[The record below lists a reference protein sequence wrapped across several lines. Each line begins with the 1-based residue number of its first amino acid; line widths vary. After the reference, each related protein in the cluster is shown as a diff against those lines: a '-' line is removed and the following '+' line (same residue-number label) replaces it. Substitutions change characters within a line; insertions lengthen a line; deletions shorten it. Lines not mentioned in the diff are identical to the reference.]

1 MAIDL
6 FCYVTETSDAVRKT
20 LDAIQETHQGLF
32 FERFLILEVHAVTPV
47 EKDIALDFSLI
58 ARCLFQVRLNE
69 KEAADLI
76 STVIYVLK
84 AAFDANKLIV
94 LHEGETLM

>member
-32 FERFLILEVHAVTPV
+32 FERFLISEVHAVTPV
-47 EKDIALDFSLI
+47 EEDIALDFGLI
-58 ARCLFQVRLNE
+58 ARCLFLVRLNE

-76 STVIYVLK
+76 STVTYILK
-84 AAFDANKLIV
+84 VEFGASKLIV
-94 LHEGETLM
+94 LHEGETLI